1 MLSLFHGTVDI
12 SAYEVI
18 MTLFNPKNNDT
29 SSLIILQSRLP
40 MAITALL
47 CGAILSLSGLILQTI
62 FSNPLADPSI
72 LGVSSGASLGVAIVM
87 ILLGGSFAYN
97 TFTLSGFSLVILSA
111 TIGALLVIALML
123 FLSNYLR
130 NSLMLLIVGIMTS
143 YLISSIITLLNYH
156 ASAEGLQTFIIWGMG
171 DFSSIGIKELGFF
184 SVISIIMILLV
195 FTLIKPLNALLLNEH
210 YAKNLGVSIHSARN
224 KMLLTSGILVAI
236 CTAMCGPISFIG
248 LAVPHI
254 ARFIFKTSNHRVLI
268 PATLLCGSAICLLCN
283 LLCTLSPSLGI
294 LPINIITP
302 FIGIPVIIYI
312 LLKRAQ

>member
-143 YLISSIITLLNYH
+143 YLISSIITLLNYN

>member
-283 LLCTLSPSLGI
+283 ILCTLSPSLGI